1 MSIRKRLRSAEVANG
16 YPGFPY
22 HHATTEDLS
31 QRLDRFVLRRVP
43 ELPGVQYQV
52 IWYRSA
58 TIPAATFNKRP
69 RTWMG
74 RLWKSWNR

>member
-31 QRLDRFVLRRVP
+31 QRLDRFVVRRITGHPGQWQVTHYVNGAVP
-43 ELPGVQYQV
+43 V
-52 IWYRSA
+52 
-58 TIPAATFNKRP
+58 ATFNKRP